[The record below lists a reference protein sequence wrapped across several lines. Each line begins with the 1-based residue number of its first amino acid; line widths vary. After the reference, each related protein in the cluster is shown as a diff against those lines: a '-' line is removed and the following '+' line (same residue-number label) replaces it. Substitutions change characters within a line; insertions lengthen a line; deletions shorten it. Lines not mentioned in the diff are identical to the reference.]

1 MYEYLTGTITKITP
15 TYIVLE
21 AYGVGYQ
28 LSVANPYAFSSHLNK
43 TVQVYVHQVVRED
56 AHTLYGFVDAAEKSV
71 FLKLIG
77 VTGIGP
83 KSALAIIARGDNA
96 GLATAIE
103 TSNVTYLTKFPGVG
117 KKTAMQMVLDLA
129 GKFSFDAQA
138 VVAQSSENTVVSEAL
153 EALTALGYKAAELKK
168 IESKLSAE
176 NPETAEIAI
185 KLALKMLVK

>member
-28 LSVANPYAFSSHLNK
+28 LSVANPYAFSSQLNK
-43 TVQVYVHQVVRED
+43 TVQVYVHQVIRED

-96 GLATAIE
+96 GLAAAIE
-103 TSNVTYLTKFPGVG
+103 SSNVTYLTKFPGVG

-129 GKFSFDAQA
+129 GKFSLDAQE
-138 VVAQSSENTVVSEAL
+138 VVAQSPENTVVSEAL

-168 IESKLSAE
+168 IESKLTAE